1 MPSTNTIDAD
11 RRKQVDGAE
20 LTAQIGVDDEEIL
33 WRKDFTNF
41 EREDRRR
48 LDAMSETMEPVI
60 DEMVDDFYDH
70 LDLFDETVE
79 IFGRSTK
86 TGEQLKGNQRAYLRA
101 LFGGSYDRQYFESRA
116 RIGKIHDMLDLGPKI
131 YLGAYSI
138 FYEHIIETQVSEL
151 KSQLA
156 ATEESVESTSNGHSV
171 QQEGALAADD
181 ALDALGDRILSV
193 LKLMSLDQQIAMDT
207 YINSYSRD
215 LETELDRQQAVST
228 QVKRSTAEAKQAGEE
243 ITDSATEISDVAAS
257 QAESM
262 DQVASE
268 VSNMSATVEEIASTA
283 DEVATQSRQANELAQ
298 EGTAAADEA
307 ISVMESVA
315 DSSQEVVEDMDSLQS
330 RIDDIDEVVE
340 VINDIAGQTNLL
352 ALNASIE
359 AARAGEAGSGFAVV
373 ADEVKSLAEESQ
385 THAKDIEEL
394 VDEIKEDATETVDSL
409 EATAEEVDTGISQV
423 ESAMAKLDE
432 IADEIQQATQGI
444 EEVSTATD
452 DQAASSE
459 EVATM
464 VTELVDQANEIA
476 DEVKEIAAANEQQ
489 TEQIKEIEDSV
500 GQLV

>member
-1 MPSTNTIDAD
+1 MIDAD
-11 RRKQVDGAE
+11 KRKQVDGAQ
-20 LTAQIGVDDEEIL
+20 LTAQIGVDDDEIL

-41 EREDRRR
+41 EAQDRQR
-48 LDAMSETMEPVI
+48 LEAMGETMEPVI

-101 LFGGSYDRQYFESRA
+101 LFGGTYDRQYFESRA

-138 FYEHIIETQVSEL
+138 FSKHIIETQVSEL
-151 KSQLA
+151 QGRLA
-156 ATEESVESTSNGHSV
+156 APGEATDAASGGQSV
-171 QQEGALAADD
+171 QQDGALEADE
-181 ALDALGDRILSV
+181 ALAELGDRLLSV
-193 LKLMSLDQQIAMDT
+193 LKIMSLDQQIAMDT

-215 LETELDRQQAVST
+215 LETELDRQQSVAT
-228 QVKRSTAEAKQAGEE
+228 QVKTATSEAKQTGVE

-262 DQVASE
+262 DQVAGE

-373 ADEVKSLAEESQ
+373 ADEVKSLAEASQ

-394 VDEIKEDATETVDSL
+394 VDEIQDDASETVASL
-409 EATAEEVDTGISQV
+409 EATTEEVDTGITRV
-423 ESAMAKLDE
+423 ESAMATLEE
-432 IADEIQQATQGI
+432 IAEEIQQATQGI
-444 EEVSTATD
+444 QEVSTATD

-464 VTELVDQANEIA
+464 VSELVDQANEIA
-476 DEVKEIAAANEQQ
+476 DEVEDIAAANEQQ
-489 TEQIKEIEDSV
+489 TEQIQEIEDSV
-500 GQLV
+500 GRLV